1 MPQVDRRTVS
11 LFGLAALLRP
21 QFALA
26 GGSYPSRPI
35 HIIVGFTPGAAA
47 DVTGRV
53 LADSLGPIIGQQ
65 LGVENKPGAGS
76 SIAAEY
82 VAHAGKDGYTLFL
95 ATLSIIVNQII
106 NPNPALDLERD
117 LAPIALLASVPVVLV
132 VNPDSDVHSVA
143 DLIALAKSKS
153 GGVLHATVIGS
164 LPHLASELFAQ
175 RTGIKWTQVPY
186 QGSPQTVTDVI
197 AGRALATFSP
207 ASTVIG
213 QIAAGK
219 LRPLATATHKRS
231 QALPDVPKNKALRIS
246 TPVFGSGCS
255 PRPARRGRSLRACRD
270 CTEGAADA
278 ESAGSIAQAGV
289 RTAHRRPGRVCRPYS
304 PRNRAVDGRR
314 ARRRFAELRLQFP
327 LRELRLERIERF
339 QGVARRHVVGIKRRE
354 RVHQS
359 CKRGICLRGRRRPR
373 AGEQRQVVDQAARRR
388 HAVFGFDLR
397 QNDFGALDDA

>member
-1 MPQVDRRTVS
+1 MPQIDRRQIDRRTVS
-11 LFGLAALLRP
+11 LFGLGALLRP
-21 QFALA
+21 HFALA
-26 GGSYPSRPI
+26 GDVYPSRPI

-53 LADSLGPIIGQQ
+53 LADGLGPIIGQQ
-65 LGVENKPGAGS
+65 IVVENKPGAGS

-82 VAHAGKDGYTLFL
+82 VAHTGKDGYTLFL

-106 NPNPALDLERD
+106 NPNPSLDLQKD

-143 DLIALAKSKS
+143 DLIAKSKS
-153 GGVLHATVIGS
+153 GHVLHATVIGS

-175 RTGIKWTQVPY
+175 RAGIKWTQVPY

-231 QALPDVPKNKALRIS
+231 QALPDVPTLEEQGFADFDTSLWFGLFAPAGTPQPIIEKLAETAPKALQ
-246 TPVFGSGCS
+246 TPKAQEALRKQGFETLSGG
-255 PRPARRGRSLRACRD
+255 PDDFADHIRGEIARWTAVAQGAGLRS
-270 CTEGAADA
+270 
-278 ESAGSIAQAGV
+278 
-289 RTAHRRPGRVCRPYS
+289 
-304 PRNRAVDGRR
+304 
-314 ARRRFAELRLQFP
+314 
-327 LRELRLERIERF
+327 
-339 QGVARRHVVGIKRRE
+339 
-354 RVHQS
+354 
-359 CKRGICLRGRRRPR
+359 
-373 AGEQRQVVDQAARRR
+373 
-388 HAVFGFDLR
+388 
-397 QNDFGALDDA
+397 